1 MTSVSRTL
9 APGSHPAAGL
19 PAGDAIAEKDR
30 AQLDLLRAQEDLF
43 VVGRDLIDTLTD
55 RATARFRLLHL
66 TADLV
71 PVMRQP

>member
-1 MTSVSRTL
+1 MHRPASLAAVREQFAYRRGTL
-9 APGSHPAAGL
+9 
-19 PAGDAIAEKDR
+19 
-30 AQLDLLRAQEDLF
+30 LDLLRAQEDLF